1 MPVSI
6 LSPGSD
12 VASAE
17 QVRAA
22 REGRGWTLDEMAD
35 AVHAS
40 PAGGRR
46 VRSGHH
52 PPARKAGLGVV
63 SGARACRE
71 RDAERALGSRWRSVR
86 ASLAGSGIPAS
97 TQADAAGPDGNW

>member
-40 PAGGRR
+40 PLEVAACEAGTIRPPEKQGSGWFPAPARAASAT
-46 VRSGHH
+46 RSG
-52 PPARKAGLGVV
+52 PREAD
-63 SGARACRE
+63 GAA
-71 RDAERALGSRWRSVR
+71 
-86 ASLAGSGIPAS
+86 
-97 TQADAAGPDGNW
+97 